1 MVCANIIGL
10 AQLIVLSKICII
22 LAYSTNHGVFRMS
35 VMVTLEIPVHKERL
49 EDFLDVLREALK
61 ETRVY
66 EGCQKVETFVEMDT
80 GSVVLVELWET
91 AEHQQAY
98 LNWRIETGLTEALSD
113 FLAGELKPRTF
124 AIRDDV

>member
-1 MVCANIIGL
+1 
-10 AQLIVLSKICII
+10 
-22 LAYSTNHGVFRMS
+22 MS

-80 GSVVLVELWET
+80 GSVVLVEK
-91 AEHQQAY
+91 
-98 LNWRIETGLTEALSD
+98 LT
-113 FLAGELKPRTF
+113 FLAKPNR
-124 AIRDDV
+124 RDCLVRIGKRFCYRIDLSRNDEK

>member
-1 MVCANIIGL
+1 
-10 AQLIVLSKICII
+10 
-22 LAYSTNHGVFRMS
+22 MS
-35 VMVTLEIPVHKERL
+35 VMVTLEIPVHKEKL
-49 EDFLDVLREALK
+49 EGFLDVLREALK

-66 EGCQKVETFVEMDT
+66 EGCQNVETFVEMDT

>member
-1 MVCANIIGL
+1 
-10 AQLIVLSKICII
+10 
-22 LAYSTNHGVFRMS
+22 MS

-61 ETRVY
+61 ETRGY

-80 GSVVLVELWET
+80 GSVVLIELWET

>member
-1 MVCANIIGL
+1 
-10 AQLIVLSKICII
+10 
-22 LAYSTNHGVFRMS
+22 MS

-91 AEHQQAY
+91 AEHHQAY
-98 LNWRIETGLTEALSD
+98 LNWRIDTGLTEALSD

>member
-1 MVCANIIGL
+1 
-10 AQLIVLSKICII
+10 
-22 LAYSTNHGVFRMS
+22 MS

-66 EGCQKVETFVEMDT
+66 EGCQNVETFVEMDT

-91 AEHQQAY
+91 AQHQQAY

>member
-1 MVCANIIGL
+1 
-10 AQLIVLSKICII
+10 
-22 LAYSTNHGVFRMS
+22 MS
-35 VMVTLEIPVHKERL
+35 VMVTLEIPVHKEKL
-49 EDFLDVLREALK
+49 EGFLYVLREALK

-66 EGCQKVETFVEMDT
+66 EGCQNVETFVEMDT

>member
-1 MVCANIIGL
+1 
-10 AQLIVLSKICII
+10 
-22 LAYSTNHGVFRMS
+22 MS
-35 VMVTLEIPVHKERL
+35 VMVTLEIPVYKERL

-80 GSVVLVELWET
+80 GSVVLVELCET